1 MRSTRKEN
9 FTVPLLIPYLHILLI
24 IKIRLK
30 KKELFS
36 IILQNLLSFY
46 RIAPAGR
53 SGAARERERERET
66 ERDRERERHTQS

>member
-9 FTVPLLIPYLHILLI
+9 FTVPLLIPYLHTLLI

-53 SGAARERERERET
+53 SGAARERERERQRET
-66 ERDRERERHTQS
+66 ERERHTQS